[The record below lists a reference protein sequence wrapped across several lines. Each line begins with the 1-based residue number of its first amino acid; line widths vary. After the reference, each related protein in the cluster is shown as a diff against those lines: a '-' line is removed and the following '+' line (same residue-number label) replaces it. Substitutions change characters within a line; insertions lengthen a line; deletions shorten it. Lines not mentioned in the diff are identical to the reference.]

1 MSLLQV
7 MRVLR
12 KHMPV
17 VVLLCLVG
25 AVASYFF
32 SRQQPAV
39 YASTVSL
46 VINPATPN
54 VAIPYIGNTVQ
65 SGGSSLE
72 VLAGTY
78 QEYMTSD
85 AFGKAVVEKLGLSAS
100 PGAVSGAI
108 SSSLV
113 GNTNFYHITVRWG
126 SAGEAE
132 RIANGVATVFID
144 QNRTLQQQQ
153 QAQTTGQSNAQAELE
168 RQQQFYKG
176 LVSALQQ
183 KILDVEQDSK
193 LSASDKAT
201 QLIALQAQLSPL
213 QDIYTRIL
221 SSLVSATGGTP
232 SASSLNTAQVIDP
245 AGPGVQVAPR
255 TQRSVLEGTVAGL
268 ALGLG
273 LMALLEYLDA
283 TVHTTEELEEALGAP
298 VLGTIGLIR
307 NNREAKPQSTGAAT
321 NGRASADGA
330 MAAVA
335 VDPKLVTIMQPM
347 GGITESFR
355 VLRNMV
361 EFSNVDRP
369 PRTLLLTSAVPGE
382 GKTLIS
388 CNLAAV
394 IALSGRRVILVDA
407 DLHRPCVHRAF
418 GLDNTVGLTNL
429 IASDQAELAT
439 RHEDYLIAIPS
450 VPSLSVL
457 PSGPMPPNPSELLG
471 SVRAA
476 HVFEQL
482 AELADVVVYD
492 TPPSNAISD
501 AAVLG
506 SRVDGVIVLVR
517 AGKTR
522 REAVQHL
529 SGHMR
534 KVGARIIGG
543 VLNML
548 PAEEAH
554 GYYYYGYGR
563 YRYRSRDA
571 EPARTGR

>member
-1 MSLLQV
+1 MQV
-7 MRVLR
+7 VRMLR

-17 VVLLCLVG
+17 VVLLCLIG
-25 AVASYFF
+25 AVSSYFF
-32 SRQQPAV
+32 SQQQPAV

-54 VAIPYIGNTVQ
+54 VAIPYIGNTLQ

-78 QEYMTSD
+78 QEYMTSE
-85 AFGKAVVEKLGLSAS
+85 AFGKAVVEKLGLDAS
-100 PGAVSGAI
+100 PGEVSGAI
-108 SSSLV
+108 TSSLV
-113 GNTNFYHITVRWG
+113 GSTNFFHITVRWG
-126 SAGEAE
+126 SPGEAE

-153 QAQTTGQSNAQAELE
+153 QAQTTSQSDAQAELG
-168 RQQQFYKG
+168 RQAQFYKG
-176 LVSALQQ
+176 LVAALQQ
-183 KILDVEQDSK
+183 KILDVEQDNK
-193 LSASDKAT
+193 LSASDKAS
-201 QLIALQAQLSPL
+201 QLIALQGQLSPL

-221 SSLVSATGGTP
+221 SSLVSATSGTP

-283 TVHTTEELEEALGAP
+283 TVHTTQELEESLGAP
-298 VLGTIGLIR
+298 VLGTIGMIKS
-307 NNREAKPQSTGAAT
+307 NREPKTRSKGAAS
-321 NGRASADGA
+321 NGWTSSDGA
-330 MAAVA
+330 VVDGA
-335 VDPKLVTIMQPM
+335 VDPKLVTIRQPM

-361 EFSNVDRP
+361 EFSNVDSP

-394 IALSGRRVILVDA
+394 IALSGRRVILADA
-407 DLHRPCVHRAF
+407 DLHRPCVHREF

-439 RHEDYLIAIPS
+439 RHEDYLVAIPS
-450 VPSLSVL
+450 VPGLYVL

-471 SVRAA
+471 SARAA
-476 HVFEQL
+476 HVFQQL
-482 AELADVVVYD
+482 AELADVVIYD
-492 TPPSNAISD
+492 TPPANALSD

-506 SRVDGVIVLVR
+506 SRVDGVIVLVQ

-522 REAVQHL
+522 RDAVQHL
-529 SGHMR
+529 GSHMR

-548 PAEEAH
+548 PDEEAQR
-554 GYYYYGYGR
+554 YYYYGR
-563 YRYRSRDA
+563 YKYQPRA
-571 EPARTGR
+571 VEPVATGRQTTP